1 MAPLNARS
9 CTYGRCAHTAR
20 ESIKGLTLGPEVLKL
35 GLLGFLGPRFNME
48 VNGNGF
54 SFSNSKKHVVM
65 DFFRFLCTGLIFD
78 ALKDGKVFR
87 TGTHPEMAE
96 NDIWP
101 KRPNFRTSRLFPRI
115 LA

>member
-1 MAPLNARS
+1 
-9 CTYGRCAHTAR
+9 
-20 ESIKGLTLGPEVLKL
+20 
-35 GLLGFLGPRFNME
+35 ME

-87 TGTHPEMAE
+87 TGTHLEMAE